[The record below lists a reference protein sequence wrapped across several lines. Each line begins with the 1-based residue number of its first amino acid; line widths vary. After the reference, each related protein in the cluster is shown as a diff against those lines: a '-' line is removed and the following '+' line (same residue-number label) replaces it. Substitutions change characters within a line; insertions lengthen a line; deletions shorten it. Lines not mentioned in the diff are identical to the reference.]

1 MDYQDQEPI
10 YPAPKRSDGA
20 GFSIAGLVLGILATI
35 VAWFYMYN
43 IIAIVMGIL
52 GIIFAAVGRKKAK
65 EAGAST
71 GLGTAGLVLSI
82 IGTVLAVVGFFACT
96 ICIGCMDAIAK
107 S

>member
-1 MDYQDQEPI
+1 MENQEPI
-10 YPAPKRSDGA
+10 TPVPQKSNGA
-20 GFSIAGLVLGILATI
+20 GFSIAGLVLGIHATI

-43 IIAIVMGIL
+43 IIAVVMGIL

-71 GLGTAGLVLSI
+71 GVGTAGLVLSI

-96 ICIGCMDAIAK
+96 ICIGCVDAIAK